1 MIKLLIDN
9 STCQIQGLNR
19 KQLSELKELMCYN
32 VDNQFNYYTK
42 TYHTIKKYL
51 ITKTG
56 HFPTGLLYIAKK
68 WIKDS
73 DLQSECIDARNP
85 PKRSRMPY
93 KTLFLKSDLTPYPE
107 QTNAALVCLNA
118 SNEGRGIISAPTG
131 SGKSLITAL
140 IIDKIQ
146 VKTLIVVPSLSLK
159 SQLTLTLSDWFGN
172 KLVGSLNKN
181 GEADK
186 FITIENVDALDP
198 KKILKGVDMVLI
210 DEFHHSASATYRKLN
225 EKAWSKVY
233 YRFGLTATPFRSDD
247 NERLLLE
254 SVLSKIIY
262 KIYYTTAVEKKYIVP
277 VEAYYVEIPR
287 SYTSS
292 TKWAGVYSDL
302 VVNNEVRN
310 KIIRDILLKFYNGN
324 AATLCLVKEIDHGLK
339 ILTQINR
346 VTNNDPTQF
355 VHGECKDGIDSFNSG
370 QEISLIGTYGVLGEG
385 IDTKP
390 AEFVIIAG
398 LGKSKN
404 AFMQQVGR
412 CLRTYPGKESG
423 KVIIFSDSSHKWTR
437 SHFSEQCKILLD
449 EYGVTPIRLF

>member
-1 MIKLLIDN
+1 MKLLIDN
-9 STCQIQGLNR
+9 STCQIQGLTPE
-19 KQLSELKELMCYN
+19 QLSQLKGLMCYN
-32 VDNQFNYYTK
+32 VENQFNYYTK

-68 WIKDS
+68 WIEDKSLKDS
-73 DLQSECIDARNP
+73 TFKLECIDARKP
-85 PKRSRMPY
+85 PIRSRVPY
-93 KTLFLKSDLTPYPE
+93 KTLFLKNDLIPYEE
-107 QTNAALVCLNA
+107 QTNAALACLNV
-118 SNEGRGIISAPTG
+118 SNDGRGIISAPTG

-159 SQLTLTLSDWFGN
+159 SQLTATLCDWFG
-172 KLVGSLNKN
+172 KKMVGPLNKK

-186 FITIENVDALDP
+186 FITVENVDALDT
-198 KKILKGVDMVLI
+198 KKILKDVKMVII

-225 EKAWSKVY
+225 EKSWSKIY

-277 VEAYYVEIPR
+277 VEAYYVEIPK
-287 SYTSS
+287 SHTNS

-302 VVNNEVRN
+302 VVNNQYRN
-310 KIIRDILLKFYNGN
+310 KIISDLLEKLNN
-324 AATLCLVKEIDHGLK
+324 ENVASLCLVKEIAHGESLSNTTA
-339 ILTQINR
+339 LS
-346 VTNNDPTQF
+346 F
-355 VHGECKDGIDSFNSG
+355 VHGTGDRNLIDAFNT
-370 QEISLIGTYGVLGEG
+370 QDICTLIGTSGVLGEG

-423 KVIIFSDSSHKWTR
+423 KVIIFKDESHKWTKN
-437 SHFSEQCKILLD
+437 HFSEQVKILLD
-449 EYGVTPIRLF
+449 EYGVIPTRLF